1 MVGQIRK
8 YNKSIHLNQVLDI
21 FKTEEKLLG
30 LVPDDALQEQLDD
43 LKKTLLK
50 GKGED
55 NNNKKWSIK
64 AWVIV
69 DGDVVIGFAFAR
81 EYELETKTKLET
93 KLDSLY
99 ILKDYQRKGWGTK
112 LMKQVKQNCKSP
124 ISLVVSEENKI
135 AVDFYNKHEFL
146 FTGYWVEHDRKYLV
160 MTWHKAKS

>member
-30 LVPDDALQEQLDD
+30 LVPDDALQKELDD
-43 LKKTLLK
+43 LEKNLLNC
-50 GKGED
+50 KGED
-55 NNNKKWSIK
+55 NNKWSIK

-69 DGDVVIGFAFAR
+69 EGDVVIGFAFAR
-81 EYELETKTKLET
+81 EYNLLKKTKLNC
-93 KLDSLY
+93 LY
-99 ILKDYQRKGWGTK
+99 ILKDYKRKGCGTK

-124 ISLVVSEENKI
+124 IELAVYEENKI

-146 FTGYWVEHDRKYLV
+146 FTRYGVEYDRKYLV

>member
-8 YNKSIHLNQVLDI
+8 YNKSIHLNQVLEI

-30 LVPDDALQEQLDD
+30 LVPDDALQKELDD
-43 LKKTLLK
+43 LEKKLLN

-55 NNNKKWSIK
+55 DKNKWSIK

-69 DGDVVIGFAFAR
+69 EGDVVIGFAFAR
-81 EYELETKTKLET
+81 EYNLKTKLNC
-93 KLDSLY
+93 LY
-99 ILKDYQRKGWGTK
+99 ILKDYKHKGCGTK

-124 ISLVVSEENKI
+124 IELAVYEENKI

-146 FTGYWVEHDRKYLV
+146 FTRDGVEHDRKYLV

>member
-8 YNKSIHLNQVLDI
+8 YNKSHLNQVLDI

-30 LVPDDALQEQLDD
+30 LVPDDALQKGLDD
-43 LKKTLLK
+43 IKKNLLN

-55 NNNKKWSIK
+55 KGQDNKIKKWSIK

-69 DGDVVIGFAFAR
+69 DGDVVIGFACAR
-81 EYELETKTKLET
+81 EYKDKTKL
-93 KLDSLY
+93 DFLY
-99 ILKDYQRKGWGTK
+99 ILKDYQRKGCGTK

-124 ISLVVSEENKI
+124 ISLAVYEENKI
-135 AVDFYNKHEFL
+135 AVAFYNKHEFL
-146 FTGYWVEHDRKYLV
+146 STGYGIEHDLKYLV

>member
-8 YNKSIHLNQVLDI
+8 YNKSHLNQVLNI

-30 LVPDDALQEQLDD
+30 LVPDDALQKELDA
-43 LKKTLLK
+43 LEKNLLN

-55 NNNKKWSIK
+55 KYGKWSIK

-81 EYELETKTKLET
+81 EYKDKTILNI
-93 KLDSLY
+93 LY
-99 ILKDYQRKGWGTK
+99 ILKNYKRKGCGTK

-124 ISLVVSEENKI
+124 IELPVYEENKI
-135 AVDFYNKHEFL
+135 AVAFYNKHEFL
-146 FTGYWVEHDRKYLV
+146 STGDGIEHDRKYLV

>member
-1 MVGQIRK
+1 ML
-8 YNKSIHLNQVLDI
+8 YNKSIHLNQVLEI

-30 LVPDDALQEQLDD
+30 LVPEDALLKELDD
-43 LKKTLLK
+43 LKKNLLNS
-50 GKGED
+50 KGED
-55 NNNKKWSIK
+55 NKKWSIK

-81 EYELETKTKLET
+81 EYKNKIKLN
-93 KLDSLY
+93 SLY
-99 ILKDYQRKGWGTK
+99 ILKDYKRKGCVTK

-124 ISLVVSEENKI
+124 IELPVYEENKI

-146 FTGYWVEHDRKYLV
+146 FTRDGVEHDRKYLV

>member
-1 MVGQIRK
+1 MVGPIRK

-30 LVPDDALQEQLDD
+30 LVPDDALQKELDD
-43 LKKTLLK
+43 LKKNLQK

-55 NNNKKWSIK
+55 NNGKWSIK

-81 EYELETKTKLET
+81 EYELETKTKL
-93 KLDSLY
+93 DSLY
-99 ILKDYQRKGWGTK
+99 ILKDYKRKGCGTK

-124 ISLVVSEENKI
+124 IELPVYEENKI
-135 AVDFYNKHEFL
+135 AVAFYNKHEFL
-146 FTGYWVEHDRKYLV
+146 STGYGVEHDRKYLV

>member
-8 YNKSIHLNQVLDI
+8 YNKSIHLDQVLDI
-21 FKTEEKLLG
+21 FKTEENLLG
-30 LVPDDALQEQLDD
+30 LVPDDALQEELDD
-43 LKKTLLK
+43 LEKNLLK

-55 NNNKKWSIK
+55 NNGKWSIK

-69 DGDVVIGFAFAR
+69 DGNVVIGFAFAR
-81 EYELETKTKLET
+81 EYKDKTI
-93 KLDSLY
+93 LDSLY
-99 ILKDYQRKGWGTK
+99 ILKDYKRKGCGTK

-124 ISLVVSEENKI
+124 IELPVYEENKI

-146 FTGYWVEHDRKYLV
+146 FTRDGVEHNRKYLV

>member
-8 YNKSIHLNQVLDI
+8 YNKSIHLNQVLEI

-30 LVPDDALQEQLDD
+30 LVPDDALQKELDD
-43 LKKTLLK
+43 LKKNLLN

-55 NNNKKWSIK
+55 NKKWSIK

-81 EYELETKTKLET
+81 EYKDKTKLN
-93 KLDSLY
+93 SLY
-99 ILKDYQRKGWGTK
+99 ILKHYKRKGCGTK

-124 ISLVVSEENKI
+124 IELPVYEENKI
-135 AVDFYNKHEFL
+135 AVAFYNKHEFL
-146 FTGYWVEHDRKYLV
+146 STGYGVEHHRKYLV

>member
-8 YNKSIHLNQVLDI
+8 YNKSHLNQVLEI
-21 FKTEEKLLG
+21 FKTVEKLLG
-30 LVPDDALQEQLDD
+30 LVPDDALQKELDD
-43 LKKTLLK
+43 LEKNLLN

-55 NNNKKWSIK
+55 KYGKWSIK

-81 EYELETKTKLET
+81 EYELETKLHC
-93 KLDSLY
+93 LY
-99 ILKDYQRKGWGTK
+99 ILKDYQRKGCGTK

-124 ISLVVSEENKI
+124 IELPVYEENKI

-146 FTGYWVEHDRKYLV
+146 FTRDGVEHDRKYLV

>member
-8 YNKSIHLNQVLDI
+8 YNKSHLNQVLEI

-30 LVPDDALQEQLDD
+30 LVPDDALQKELDD
-43 LKKTLLK
+43 LEKNLLN

-55 NNNKKWSIK
+55 KYGKWSIK

-81 EYELETKTKLET
+81 EYELETKLNC
-93 KLDSLY
+93 LY
-99 ILKDYQRKGWGTK
+99 ILKNYQRKGWGTK

-135 AVDFYNKHEFL
+135 AVAFYNKHEFL
-146 FTGYWVEHDRKYLV
+146 STGYMVEHDRKYIV

>member
-1 MVGQIRK
+1 MVGQLIK

-30 LVPDDALQEQLDD
+30 LVPDDALQKQLDD
-43 LKKTLLK
+43 LKNNLLN

-55 NNNKKWSIK
+55 NNNEWSIK

-69 DGDVVIGFAFAR
+69 EGDVVIGFALAR
-81 EYELETKTKLET
+81 EYNRLKKTKLNC
-93 KLDSLY
+93 LY
-99 ILKDYQRKGWGTK
+99 ILKHYKGKGCGTK

-124 ISLVVSEENKI
+124 ISLVVYEENKI
-135 AVDFYNKHEFL
+135 AVYFYNKHEFL
-146 FTGYWVEHDRKYLV
+146 FTGYGGEHDRKYLV